1 MDTTTLLR
9 RALLLVAAISVVGTA
24 TELAMLRH
32 WDSGIQLIPWA
43 ALLVLAPAIVLA
55 ARRPSP
61 RTTIVVRGI
70 AAVVGAASIFGVVE
84 HVLGNYSAGPLNARF
99 TSTWATM
106 SEPARIWAAF
116 TKTVGPSPSLVP
128 LVLAQAA
135 LCVVFATL
143 GRDVSGE
150 EDAEPLTSDREQE
163 RNTA

>member
-1 MDTTTLLR
+1 METTTLLR
-9 RALLLVAAISVVGTA
+9 RALLVIAAFSVVGTA
-24 TELAMLRH
+24 IELAMLRH
-32 WDSGIQLIPWA
+32 WETGIQLIPWA
-43 ALLVLAPAIVLA
+43 AVLVLALAIVLA
-55 ARRPSP
+55 ARGLSR
-61 RTTIVVRGI
+61 RMIIGVRCIGTVV
-70 AAVVGAASIFGVVE
+70 AATSIFGVVE

-99 TSTWATM
+99 ASTWATM

-143 GRDVSGE
+143 GWKTTDGE
-150 EDAEPLTSDREQE
+150 HTDATAPDPERE